1 MNIAHTVYVVRHA
14 RAGSR
19 SRWDGTDDRMR
30 PLTPR
35 GQRQALEIATT
46 LAPHVREV
54 HSSPYLRCVETVAP
68 LATLVGTDVVIDE
81 RLAEGNDWQDLLTFI
96 ERSTTSI
103 AVCTHGD
110 LLGDLMFRL
119 DQRGVAGPGSI
130 EKGCTWSITVAGGE
144 VVDARHQPAPEA

>member
-1 MNIAHTVYVVRHA
+1 MTIAHTVYVVRHA

-35 GQRQALEIATT
+35 GQRQALAIATL

-68 LATLVGTDVVIDE
+68 LATLIGTDVVIDE
-81 RLAEGNDWQDLLTFI
+81 RLAEGNDWLEVLRHI
-96 ERSTTSI
+96 EASTATI
-103 AVCTHGD
+103 AICTHGD
-110 LLGDLMFRL
+110 ILGDLAYRL
-119 DQRGVAGPGSI
+119 EQRGVAEIGSV
-130 EKGCTWSITVAGGE
+130 EKGCVWSFTVADGA
-144 VVDARHQPAPEA
+144 VVDGRHHPAPEV

>member
-1 MNIAHTVYVVRHA
+1 MSIAHTVYVLRHA
-14 RAGSR
+14 RARSR

-35 GQRQALEIATT
+35 GQTQALAIAST

-68 LATLVGTDVVIDE
+68 LATLIGTDVVIDE
-81 RLAEGNDWQDLLTFI
+81 RLAEGNDWLDLLHRI
-96 ERSTTSI
+96 EASTTSI
-103 AVCTHGD
+103 ALCTHGD
-110 LLGDLMFRL
+110 VLGDLVLRL
-119 DQRGVAGPGSI
+119 HHRGLAGEGGI

-144 VVDARHQPAPEA
+144 VVDARHHPAPES

>member
-1 MNIAHTVYVVRHA
+1 MSIAHTVYVVRHA

-19 SRWDGTDDRMR
+19 SRWDGADDRMR

-35 GQRQALEIATT
+35 GQRQALEIATL

-81 RLAEGNDWQDLLTFI
+81 RLAEGTDWGDTLDRI

-103 AVCTHGD
+103 ALCTHGD
-110 LLGDLMFRL
+110 VLGDLIFRL
-119 DQRGVAGPGSI
+119 QQRGVAGAGEI
-130 EKGCTWSITVAGGE
+130 EKACIWSITVAGGE
-144 VVDARHQPAPEA
+144 VVDARHHPAPEA

>member
-1 MNIAHTVYVVRHA
+1 MTIAHTVYVVRHA

-35 GQRQALEIATT
+35 GQRQALEIATA

-81 RLAEGNDWQDLLTFI
+81 RLAEGNDWRDLLTFI

>member
-1 MNIAHTVYVVRHA
+1 MSIAHTVYVLRHA

-35 GQRQALEIATT
+35 GQRQALEIAAL

-54 HSSPYLRCVETVAP
+54 HSSPYLRCVETVTP

-81 RLAEGNDWQDLLTFI
+81 RLAEGNDWLEVLRRI
-96 ERSTTSI
+96 EASTATMAI
-103 AVCTHGD
+103 CTHGD
-110 LLGDLMFRL
+110 VLGDLAFRL
-119 DQRGVAGPGSI
+119 NERGVAGPGSI
-130 EKGCTWSITVAGGE
+130 EKGCVWSLTVADGAVIDG
-144 VVDARHQPAPEA
+144 RHHPAPEI